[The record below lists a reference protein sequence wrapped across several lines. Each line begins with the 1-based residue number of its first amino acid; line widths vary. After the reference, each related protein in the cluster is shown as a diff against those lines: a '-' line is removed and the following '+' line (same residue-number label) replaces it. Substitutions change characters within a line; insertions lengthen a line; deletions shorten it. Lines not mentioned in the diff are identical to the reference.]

1 MRLENCF
8 PFGRLWSPVGPLW
21 VQRAL
26 NGASACIPR
35 AIEFYSS
42 MKLPLPL
49 GDVIID
55 CKIRQ
60 EMSLHVGG
68 LYLY

>member
-21 VQRAL
+21 LQRAFD
-26 NGASACIPR
+26 A
-35 AIEFYSS
+35 AIEFCIAI
-42 MKLPLPL
+42 KLPLLL

-55 CKIRQ
+55 FK
-60 EMSLHVGG
+60 SS
-68 LYLY
+68 